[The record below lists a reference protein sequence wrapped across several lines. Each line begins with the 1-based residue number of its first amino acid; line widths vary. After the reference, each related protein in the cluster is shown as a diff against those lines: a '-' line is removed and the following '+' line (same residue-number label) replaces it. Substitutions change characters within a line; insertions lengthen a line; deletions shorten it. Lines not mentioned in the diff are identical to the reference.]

1 MLVTCLHV
9 SFQGGSTF
17 GLRECSWTLRN
28 HWIFGRDCNCADS
41 PRNNTFF
48 FPQGKRIQEIWLG
61 MFFSPPSVDSGLLI
75 YQLYDLGM
83 FFGWFSYSEW
93 QFKVKIMLGKNVGE
107 ICWYLDYHPRLHLG
121 WRCRMLP
128 PKGAKGVFF
137 GIWIGLS
144 QNMRRDLYHCENGA
158 IGGEG
163 YLLILDE
170 GFGNCNGK
178 WTICMLTLHVILEI
192 RMFIIY
198 YVRLCLSTNCSTLWP
213 ANQCDSA
220 QGRRS
225 KKNIWPM
232 LGISQLRWEPCALRW
247 VHVCW
252 IEFGRCKSIF
262 RLMWHNL
269 YKWTI
274 VWIYFCL

>member
-128 PKGAKGVFF
+128 PKGAKGVFLVYELVYPK
-137 GIWIGLS
+137 IWDETFTTARMERLVGRGTYWS
-144 QNMRRDLYHCENGA
+144 SMRALVIAMENGR
-158 IGGEG
+158 
-163 YLLILDE
+163 
-170 GFGNCNGK
+170 F
-178 WTICMLTLHVILEI
+178 
-192 RMFIIY
+192 
-198 YVRLCLSTNCSTLWP
+198 
-213 ANQCDSA
+213 
-220 QGRRS
+220 
-225 KKNIWPM
+225 
-232 LGISQLRWEPCALRW
+232 
-247 VHVCW
+247 VC
-252 IEFGRCKSIF
+252 
-262 RLMWHNL
+262 
-269 YKWTI
+269 
-274 VWIYFCL
+274 